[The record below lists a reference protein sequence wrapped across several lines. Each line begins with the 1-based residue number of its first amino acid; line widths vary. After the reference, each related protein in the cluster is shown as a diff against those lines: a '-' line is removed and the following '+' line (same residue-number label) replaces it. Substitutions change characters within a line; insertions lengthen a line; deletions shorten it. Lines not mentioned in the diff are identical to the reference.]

1 MQSEAMCPAPPHLV
15 HTVVLVM
22 LRVSVLCHG
31 LRILG
36 RATRVIQRLEGVHFN
51 LIRGRWDPP
60 DRLSSSRRVP
70 LSRASSRS
78 CILRRSFWSSGVSM
92 PCFRMFLIWEGAQ
105 GVSHRGGLH
114 L

>member
-36 RATRVIQRLEGVHFN
+36 GPPGLFRDSKGNNFN
-51 LIRGRWDPP
+51 LIKGLGPP
-60 DRLSSSRRVP
+60 
-70 LSRASSRS
+70 
-78 CILRRSFWSSGVSM
+78 
-92 PCFRMFLIWEGAQ
+92 
-105 GVSHRGGLH
+105 
-114 L
+114 